1 MTEFG
6 ALMVWLA
13 PLTLLAMISPV
24 VFLNATTVATN
35 AGAGYRWRFVG
46 GNAFVLLALG
56 TLAMGLFGAAAQQA
70 TVRELSSRW
79 VDALLAGL
87 LLVLAVTMIHGL
99 LSDRA
104 RDRTATGTPDA
115 SGDPS
120 AASPTAGPRAAAAAG
135 AGPASL
141 PRSPAG
147 WGAIGMAAN
156 LPTIA
161 LYVAMATRIGVTDL
175 PLPVRI
181 GVLAIV
187 TALVLVPV
195 WAPIVLATV
204 APGHAAL
211 GPQAVQRVSSWS
223 RVFAAVASLAGAIYL
238 AVRALTG

>member
-6 ALMVWLA
+6 GLVVWLV

-87 LLVLAVTMIHGL
+87 LLVLAVTMIRGL
-99 LSDRA
+99 RHDRA
-104 RDRTATGTPDA
+104 RARAADAPD
-115 SGDPS
+115 DVPS
-120 AASPTAGPRAAAAAG
+120 ATRPTAAGPPAAAAAGAG

-187 TALVLVPV
+187 TAMVLVPV